1 MKDYVVRASTKD
13 VPLRAFAATTKNTV
27 EEARMIHH
35 LTPLTS
41 AALGRVLTA
50 TAMMG
55 QMLKSPEDKLT
66 LQLKGDGPILSLLA
80 TGNGKGEVKGYI
92 GKPNVDLPLN
102 KKGKLAVGQAI
113 GQGTLTVIMDLG
125 LKEPYIGRVSLVNG
139 EVAEDLAHYYAV
151 SEQVP
156 SAVALGVLVDRD
168 RSIQS
173 SGGFIIQIMPD
184 CPEDIINVLEKRLSI
199 LPPIT
204 QLLSEG
210 KSPEDILTDVL
221 KDFEVEFL
229 EKKEIAYVCDCNVER
244 LEKALISLGKKE
256 LADII
261 DQDGQAELQCHFC
274 NKKYHF
280 SKEELENLLE
290 SAK

>member
-1 MKDYVVRASTKD
+1 MEDYVVRASTKD

-27 EEARMIHH
+27 EEARMIHR

-92 GKPNVDLPLN
+92 GKPSVDLPLN

-256 LADII
+256 LKDII

-274 NKKYHF
+274 NRKYHF

>member
-1 MKDYVVRASTKD
+1 MEDYVVRASTKD

-27 EEARMIHH
+27 EEARMIHR

-92 GKPNVDLPLN
+92 GKPSVDLPLN

-184 CPEDIINVLEKRLSI
+184 CPKDIIDVLEKRLSI

-256 LADII
+256 LKDII

-274 NKKYHF
+274 NRKYHF

>member
-1 MKDYVVRASTKD
+1 MEDYVVRASTKD

-27 EEARMIHH
+27 EEARMIHR

-92 GKPNVDLPLN
+92 GKPSVDLPLN

-184 CPEDIINVLEKRLSI
+184 CPKDIIDVLEKRLSI

-210 KSPEDILTDVL
+210 KSPEDILIDVL
-221 KDFEVEFL
+221 KDFEVELL

-256 LADII
+256 LKDII

-274 NKKYHF
+274 NRKYHF

>member
-1 MKDYVVRASTKD
+1 MEDYVVRVSTKD
-13 VPLRAFAATTKNTV
+13 IPLRAFAATTKNTV
-27 EEARMIHH
+27 EEARTIHH

-55 QMLKSPEDKLT
+55 QMLKNPEDKLT

-92 GKPNVDLPLN
+92 GKPSVDLPLN

-113 GQGTLTVIMDLG
+113 GQGTLTVIRDLG
-125 LKEPYIGRVSLVNG
+125 LKEPYIGKVSLVNG
-139 EVAEDLAHYYAV
+139 EVAEDLAHYYAI

-184 CPEDIINVLEKRLSI
+184 CPEDIIDVLEKRLSI

-221 KDFEVEFL
+221 KDFKVEFL